1 MYGII
6 LPVERTMSPMNRRT
20 QGKAGEELAALFL
33 VQKGLRILE
42 RNYRFERG
50 EIDLIAEEGDELV
63 FIEVKARRSTA
74 FGAPEDAVTE
84 EKQEQVRAVADGY
97 LYEHDIDNR
106 PCRFDVI
113 AIEFNQNSPVVRH
126 IENAF

>member
-1 MYGII
+1 
-6 LPVERTMSPMNRRT
+6 MSPTNRRI
-20 QGKAGEELAALFL
+20 QGNAGEDLAAKFL
-33 VQKGLRILE
+33 ESNGFTIVE

-63 FIEVKARRSTA
+63 FIEVKARNSTS

-97 LYEHDIDNR
+97 LFEHDIDNR
-106 PCRFDVI
+106 PCRFDVV
-113 AIEFNQNSPVVRH
+113 AIEFKNGIPEIRH
-126 IENAF
+126 IRDSF

>member
-1 MYGII
+1 M
-6 LPVERTMSPMNRRT
+6 RNTMSPANRRI
-20 QGKAGEELAALFL
+20 QGNAGEDLAAKFL
-33 VQKGLRILE
+33 ESNGFTIVE

-63 FIEVKARRSTA
+63 FIEVKARNSTS

-97 LYEHDIDNR
+97 LFEHDIDNR
-106 PCRFDVI
+106 PCRFDVV
-113 AIEFNQNSPVVRH
+113 AIEFKNGIPEIRH
-126 IENAF
+126 IRDSF